1 MRTIGEALGVCVGV
15 CVLLVFASLACLGA
29 WLGLGKQ

>member
-1 MRTIGEALGVCVGV
+1 MKTIGAALGVVLAV
-15 CVLLVFASLACLGA
+15 VVLLVFASLACLGA